1 VSDLARRR
9 KVAKRLAACSPPV
22 DEASLVA
29 DKLIGPGGEA
39 ETRAVSDEDLEEAH
53 TAATT
58 DEP

>member
-1 VSDLARRR
+1 LARRW
-9 KVAKRLAACSPPV
+9 KVAKRLACSPPV

-29 DKLIGPGGEA
+29 DKLIGLGGEA
-39 ETRAVSDEDLEEAH
+39 ETLAVSDEDLEEAH